1 MSRKLLAS
9 LVFLL
14 LVLVVVAGWIYNG
27 GVSAWKKT
35 DTRTGAQVLPGL
47 VLGNVASLR
56 LNGGKEQTTLELKG
70 KQWTVHERDGYP
82 ADVAKI
88 GPLLVKLADLKVIQ
102 TDTITDA
109 LAPRLKLA
117 APGQADGGIALDLG
131 DASAKPLGS
140 LLLGKTIDRDS
151 EIPGATKKIPSGRY
165 LIKREQPTVAIAIND
180 PLNEA
185 DTSPRAWIDKTFIK
199 PERIKTFTVTSDGK
213 PRFTLSRSEEAA
225 MAWTLK
231 DAAKGEDLDT
241 GRAQDV
247 AGALAGL
254 TMVDVLTA
262 SKPDELGLSG
272 NANEGDVITAE
283 TFDGLTYTLTL
294 GKKDGENRA
303 LALGVTGKPERARER
318 TPGKDEKAEDKTK
331 LDKEFKDQLAAYDQ
345 RVQREL
351 AMDKKV
357 FLVADAGVQALL
369 TDRAKLMKQKE
380 SSAAPSV
387 PGLDKFEKK
396 APEKKA
402 PAKK

>member
-14 LVLVVVAGWIYNG
+14 LVLVGIAGWIYSG
-27 GVSAWKKT
+27 GTSAWKKT
-35 DTRTGAQVLPGL
+35 EARTGAQVLPGL
-47 VLGNVASLR
+47 IIGNVASVR
-56 LNGGKEQTTLELKG
+56 INGGKEQTTLELKN
-70 KQWTVHERDGYP
+70 KVWTVRERDGYP

-88 GPLLVKLADLKVIQ
+88 GPLLVKLADLKIIQ
-102 TDTITDA
+102 TDTITEA

-117 APGQADGGIALDLG
+117 PPGQADGGIALDLL
-131 DASAKPLGS
+131 DAASKPLGS
-140 LLLGKTIDRDS
+140 LVLGKTIDKDS
-151 EIPGATKKIPSGRY
+151 EIPGATKKIPYGRY
-165 LIKREQPTVAIAIND
+165 LIKREQPTVSIAIND

-185 DTSPRAWIDKTFIK
+185 DTSPRAWVDKTFIK
-199 PERIKTFTVTSDGK
+199 PERIKTLTVTSGGK
-213 PRFTLSRSEEAA
+213 PRFTLSRGEEAA

-262 SKPDELGLSG
+262 PKPDELGLTD
-272 NANEGDVITAE
+272 GDVITAE
-283 TFDGLTYTLTL
+283 TFDGLTYTLTV

-303 LALGVTGKPERARER
+303 LSLSVTGKPERSRER
-318 TPGKDEKAEDKTK
+318 TPGKDEKPADKDK
-331 LDKEFKDQLAAYDQ
+331 LDKDFKDQLAAFDQ

-369 TDRAKLMKQKE
+369 APRTALMKAKA

-387 PGLDKFEKK
+387 PGLDKFEAKK
-396 APEKKA
+396 AEAKKA

>member
-1 MSRKLLAS
+1 MGRKFLALS
-9 LVFLL
+9 VFILL
-14 LVLVVVAGWIYNG
+14 LLCGVAGWIYNG
-27 GVSAWKKT
+27 GVSAWKKA
-35 DTRTGAQVLPGL
+35 DTRTGTQVLPGL
-47 VLGNVASLR
+47 VMANVASVR
-56 LNGGKEQTTLELKG
+56 INGGKESTTLELKG
-70 KQWTVHERDGYP
+70 KLWTVHERDGYP

-117 APGQADGGIALDLG
+117 PPGQADGGIALDLA
-131 DASAKPLGS
+131 DAGAKPLGS
-140 LLLGKTIDRDS
+140 LVLGKTIDRDS
-151 EIPGATKKIPSGRY
+151 EIPGATKKIPYGRY
-165 LIKREQPTVAIAIND
+165 LIKREQPTVSIAIND
-180 PLNEA
+180 PLNEV
-185 DTSPRAWIDKTFIK
+185 DTSPRAWLDKTFIK
-199 PERIKTFTVTSDGK
+199 PERIKTLTLTSGGK
-213 PRFTLSRSEEAA
+213 PRFTLSRGEEAA

-247 AGALAGL
+247 ASALAGL

-262 SKPDELGLSG
+262 PKPDELGLTD
-272 NANEGDVITAE
+272 GDVITAE
-283 TFDGLTYTLTL
+283 TFDGLTYTLTV
-294 GKKDGENRA
+294 GKKDGDNRT
-303 LALGVTGKPERARER
+303 LALSVTGKAERARVR
-318 TPGKDEKAEDKTK
+318 TPGKDEKAEDKVK
-331 LDKEFKDQLAAYDQ
+331 LDREFKEQLAAFDQ

-357 FLVADAGVQALL
+357 FLVADAGVQPLL
-369 TDRAKLMKQKE
+369 MERGKLMKQKE